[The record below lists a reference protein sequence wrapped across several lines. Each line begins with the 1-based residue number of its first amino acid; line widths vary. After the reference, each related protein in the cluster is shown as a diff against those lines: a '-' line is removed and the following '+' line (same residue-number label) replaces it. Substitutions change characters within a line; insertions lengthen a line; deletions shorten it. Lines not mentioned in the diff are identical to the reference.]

1 MLLPGVTSDK
11 GVRRIHGLESGTMIL
26 RGTVMKRQLWAVLL
40 LVLPL
45 CVSAAPAGVLRLD
58 ARAPMM
64 ETYKAVTAALE
75 GARFWV
81 VYEVDL
87 GSNLA
92 GFAERW
98 GEDLNRNKLDE
109 IRSIVVCN
117 AWYANQVSNADPDLL
132 ALCPLRVNLVEKDG
146 VTRVLFARPTV
157 IAEGSPGMAVVQEI
171 EDVISKALRAGVAAA
186 EGR

>member
-1 MLLPGVTSDK
+1 M
-11 GVRRIHGLESGTMIL
+11 
-26 RGTVMKRQLWAVLL
+26 MKRHLL
-40 LVLPL
+40 ALLMFILPL
-45 CVSAAPAGVLRLD
+45 GVLAAPPGVLRLD
-58 ARAPMM
+58 ARAPMAT
-64 ETYKAVTAALE
+64 TYKAVTAALE
-75 GARFWV
+75 EARFWV
-81 VYEVDL
+81 VFEVDL

-98 GEDLNRNKLDE
+98 GEELNRNRLDG

-157 IAEGSPGMAVVQEI
+157 IADGSPGIAVVQEI
-171 EDVISKALRAGVAAA
+171 EDVVSKALRAGIAAA
-186 EGR
+186 EGS

>member
-1 MLLPGVTSDK
+1 
-11 GVRRIHGLESGTMIL
+11 
-26 RGTVMKRQLWAVLL
+26 MKRLFFVLL
-40 LVLPL
+40 LFVLPPG
-45 CVSAAPAGVLRLD
+45 VSASPPGVLRLD
-58 ARAPMM
+58 AKAPMT
-64 ETYKAVTAALE
+64 ETYKAVSAALE
-75 GARFWV
+75 EARFWV
-81 VYEVDL
+81 VFEADL
-87 GSNLA
+87 GASMA

-98 GEDLNRNKLDE
+98 GEDLNRKTLDG

-157 IAEGSPGMAVVQEI
+157 IAAGSPGIAVVQEI
-171 EDVISKALRAGVAAA
+171 EDTISAALRAGVAAA

>member
-1 MLLPGVTSDK
+1 
-11 GVRRIHGLESGTMIL
+11 
-26 RGTVMKRQLWAVLL
+26 MKSRLFALL
-40 LVLPL
+40 LFVLPL
-45 CVSAAPAGVLRLD
+45 GVPAAPAGILRLD
-58 ARAPMM
+58 ARAPMA
-64 ETYKAVTAALE
+64 ETYTAVSLALE
-75 GARFWV
+75 NARFWV
-81 VYEVDL
+81 VFEADL

-92 GFAERW
+92 SFAERW
-98 GEDLNRNKLDE
+98 GEELNRNRLDG

-157 IAEGSPGMAVVQEI
+157 IAAGSPGIAVVQEI